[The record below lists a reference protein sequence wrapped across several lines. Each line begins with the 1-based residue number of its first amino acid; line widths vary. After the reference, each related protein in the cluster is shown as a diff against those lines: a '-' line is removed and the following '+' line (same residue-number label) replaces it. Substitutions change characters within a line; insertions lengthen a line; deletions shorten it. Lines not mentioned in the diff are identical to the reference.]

1 MNQTCK
7 ILIISSCLWL
17 QVATAYGQ
25 DSAYTLFDDN
35 EIQWGLG
42 LRLQANFNPK
52 YDKRADFRMSV
63 SFGLSRKIGD
73 YLMPSYQLSAT
84 VYKGGLGS
92 SISWF
97 ERNKLQFDLVNNFT
111 LTGGYKHDKEWKELI
126 TFNTLTAN
134 PLLNPFRYS
143 LSMGTNLIYNPN
155 RKDKFQYIG
164 FMAGSVY
171 EFQLLYYNDGPIF
184 NGIGLG
190 DGYDRYWTGGAHFYY
205 GYVTSDIRFNLGFDK
220 FTGYSRDAYEL
231 STLLGLDYVSYKD
244 EMQNTFNTGAWRL
257 EVIEKGGFGV
267 SVTYK
272 DQYDIQHMI
281 HKKGNYAYHPSML
294 KPHFLY
300 GILYTNRH
308 LF

>member
-1 MNQTCK
+1 MTRPVK
-7 ILIISSCLWL
+7 TLLYVVTLLIVM
-17 QVATAYGQ
+17 QVAYGQ
-25 DSAYTLFDDN
+25 PSEHTLFDRD
-35 EIQWGLG
+35 ELQWGMG
-42 LRLQANFNPK
+42 LKLQANFAPK
-52 YDKRADFRMSV
+52 YDKRSDFRLSL

-84 VYKGGLGS
+84 VYKGGLGN

-97 ERNKLQFDLVNNFT
+97 ERNKLQLDIVNNFT
-111 LTGGYKHDKEWKELI
+111 LTGGYKHDGRYKELI

-143 LSMGTNLIYNPN
+143 LSMGTNLIFNPS

-164 FMAGSVY
+164 FLAGSVY
-171 EFQLLYYNDGPIF
+171 EYQLLYYNDGPIF
-184 NGIGLG
+184 NTIGLG
-190 DGYDRYWTGGAHFYY
+190 DGYDRYWTGGAYFSY
-205 GYVTSDIRFNLGFDK
+205 GYVTSEVRINLGFDK

-257 EVIEKGGFGV
+257 EVLEKGGFGF

-300 GILYTNRH
+300 GILYSNRH
-308 LF
+308 TF